1 LPRFL
6 GAIAD
11 MNSNCDDLLRFFKAI
26 VSGQLFRDRRTWR
39 RMQARW
45 HRFPLPLDRA
55 ALRQPGWPIEY
66 SLGLMR
72 FRLPGFLT
80 PLRSVPPVLGH
91 TGSTGTWL
99 FRAPGPDLYLT
110 GTVNQITAGA
120 VPFRVAPEVLR
131 VIAV

>member
-1 LPRFL
+1 
-6 GAIAD
+6 

-45 HRFPLPLDRA
+45 HSFPLPLDRA

-66 SLGLMR
+66 SLGFMR

-99 FRAPGPDLYLT
+99 FHAPKPT
-110 GTVNQITAGA
+110 CI
-120 VPFRVAPEVLR
+120 
-131 VIAV
+131 